1 MFTPHGKWGVNIP
14 TRRQTSHANIFV
26 NAKRHAREKPLLARW
41 VSLKLLLAKAPS
53 GHTTVYMA
61 VYLPFS
67 YFFLRNPDAT
77 REENIWSGLV
87 SLAVVFLVL
96 SLLVMPNGKFDFIA

>member
-1 MFTPHGKWGVNIP
+1 MATLQCV
-14 TRRQTSHANIFV
+14 
-26 NAKRHAREKPLLARW
+26 
-41 VSLKLLLAKAPS
+41 
-53 GHTTVYMA
+53 MA
-61 VYLPFS
+61 VYLPLS
-67 YFFLRNPDAT
+67 HFFLRNPGAT

>member
-1 MFTPHGKWGVNIP
+1 
-14 TRRQTSHANIFV
+14 
-26 NAKRHAREKPLLARW
+26 
-41 VSLKLLLAKAPS
+41 
-53 GHTTVYMA
+53 MA
-61 VYLPFS
+61 ILHCIWLCTYLFP